1 MAVKQE
7 GSECRD
13 ELQRERD
20 VEMSFRER
28 ERRKERGMEM
38 SFRERG
44 EKREGW
50 RWRWRQT
57 GRRRDRKREL
67 TEIDK
72 GAQRVEVLRERKK
85 E

>member
-1 MAVKQE
+1 ME
-7 GSECRD
+7 I
-13 ELQRERD
+13 
-20 VEMSFRER
+20 SF
-28 ERRKERGMEM
+28 
-38 SFRERG
+38 SERG

-85 E
+85 ERVEEGKEEGKEMEW